1 MKGLTPEFPTLI
13 RGLIV
18 DWSTHLLTYSPYLC
32 SSLGQTD
39 NKDVHTEFHNQVYI
53 MRSIAIMFYAS
64 TQLRTYGRHLSS
76 SLGQTDRIDVYT
88 EFYDEVYKIRGI
100 WIIFYRSTQL
110 RTPKNISIRPIC
122 CAESSLHLLIYWRH
136 MTKDGIS
143 RYCHIAKK
151 TSSQG
156 YLTLPVLSSDS

>member
-1 MKGLTPEFPTLI
+1 MI
-13 RGLIV
+13 
-18 DWSTHLLTYSPYLC
+18 
-32 SSLGQTD
+32 
-39 NKDVHTEFHNQVYI
+39 KDVHNEFHNQVYI

-76 SLGQTDRIDVYT
+76 SLGQTDRIELYT

-110 RTPKNISIRPIC
+110 RTPKNISIRSIHC
-122 CAESSLHLLIYWRH
+122 TESSLHLLIYWRH
-136 MTKDGIS
+136 MTKDGIL

-151 TSSQG
+151 HLVKVIWPFRCYRQIHNVA
-156 YLTLPVLSSDS
+156 YFWLLNTLLYPFG